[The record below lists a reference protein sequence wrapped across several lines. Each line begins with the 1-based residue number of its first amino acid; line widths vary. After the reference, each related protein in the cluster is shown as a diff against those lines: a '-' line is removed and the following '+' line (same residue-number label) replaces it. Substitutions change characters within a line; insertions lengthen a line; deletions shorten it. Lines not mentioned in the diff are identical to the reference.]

1 VRRATTYAPKRPMAE
16 RRPRLQSWLLR
27 YVRPSR
33 SNSAAPSSGPLSR
46 NARLWHRPD
55 FQKVRR
61 AFAAETIRTSART
74 AAVRV
79 QHHRRSY
86 FSVQSRCHVGGDTTR
101 IPTRTF
107 WFWFCINGIFLR
119 QTEQIV
125 RFARCNSPARPNNPC
140 TACNAPTRGSASSSF
155 VARLRSHRLMGRK
168 L

>member
-1 VRRATTYAPKRPMAE
+1 M
-16 RRPRLQSWLLR
+16 
-27 YVRPSR
+27 RPSR
-33 SNSAAPSSGPLSR
+33 SNSAARSSGPLSR
-46 NARLWHRPD
+46 IARLWHRPD

-79 QHHRRSY
+79 QHRRRSY

-125 RFARCNSPARPNNPC
+125 RFARCNSPHVR
-140 TACNAPTRGSASSSF
+140 TILAPHVTLQLVDRR
-155 VARLRSHRLMGRK
+155 RLRSSHDCAHTV
-168 L
+168 